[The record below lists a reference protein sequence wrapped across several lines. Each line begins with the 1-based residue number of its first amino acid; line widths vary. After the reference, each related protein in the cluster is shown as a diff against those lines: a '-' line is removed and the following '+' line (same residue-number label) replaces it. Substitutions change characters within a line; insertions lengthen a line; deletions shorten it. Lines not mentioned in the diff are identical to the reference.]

1 MIVCVIDLIFPAKHL
16 IDTKKSDVNL
26 EPDGDRDNSD
36 LIDEEPESS
45 KGKSSSAQGN
55 KEEKEVRRR
64 KTAINTEENEI
75 EEDDEQ

>member
-1 MIVCVIDLIFPAKHL
+1 MIVCVIDLIFPAKPL

-64 KTAINTEENEI
+64 KTAINTEENQI